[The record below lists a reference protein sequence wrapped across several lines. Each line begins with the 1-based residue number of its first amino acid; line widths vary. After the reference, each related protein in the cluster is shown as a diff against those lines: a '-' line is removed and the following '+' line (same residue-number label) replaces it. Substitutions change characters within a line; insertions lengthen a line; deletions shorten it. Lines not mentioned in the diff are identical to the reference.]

1 VPLGRRVAPSP
12 GVGTWLAAL
21 DAESRRQ
28 LGRALGLLGA
38 VIVAGT
44 VGYIA
49 LGMPVVDALY
59 QTVTTVSTVGFRELD
74 EDPSLAWRLFTMVVV
89 LAGVGTALYSFGLL
103 IESLVE
109 GGLQESLGRRRM
121 ERQIRSLTGHVIV
134 CGWGRVGRR
143 VAEHIAGAGQE
154 VVVVERDPDRY
165 ATIAH
170 LKVAGDATDDAVLRD
185 AGIERA
191 ACLVAALDTDADNL
205 YVTLSGRSLRPDL
218 FIVARARIQSAEPKL
233 MQAGAN
239 RVVNPQQIGGARM
252 AAMAL
257 QPVVADFLDVVMH
270 DGSLEFRLG
279 EVPLTDGSPLV
290 GKSLRDAAVRE
301 RTGALVLALRTADG
315 EFQTNPGPAFTLA
328 GGQVIVAIG
337 TESQLDDLGKL
348 ARG

>member
-1 VPLGRRVAPSP
+1 
-12 GVGTWLAAL
+12 LAAL
-21 DAESRRQ
+21 DPESRHQ
-28 LGRALGLLGA
+28 LGRALGLFGA
-38 VIVAGT
+38 VLVAGT

-49 LGMPVVDALY
+49 LGMSPADALY
-59 QTVTTVSTVGFRELD
+59 QTVTTVTTVGFREVD
-74 EDPSLAWRLFTMVVV
+74 DDPSLAWRMYTVVVV

-103 IESLVE
+103 LESLVE
-109 GGLQESLGRRRM
+109 GGLRESLGRRRM
-121 ERQIRSLTGHVIV
+121 ERNVRSLAGHVIV

-143 VAEHIAGAGQE
+143 VAEHIAGAGRD
-154 VVVVERDPDRY
+154 VVVVEQDPDRY
-165 ATIAH
+165 ETIPY
-170 LKVAGDATDDAVLRD
+170 LKVEGDATDDAVLGA

-191 ACLVAALDTDADNL
+191 ACLVAALDADAANL

-218 FIVARARIQSAEPKL
+218 FIVARARVQSAEAKL
-233 MQAGAN
+233 LQAGAN

-279 EVPLTDGSPLV
+279 EVPVTDGSPLV
-290 GKSLRDAAVRE
+290 GRTLQEAGVRE

-315 EFQTNPGPAFTLA
+315 AFQTNPGTESVLA

-337 TESQLDDLGKL
+337 TEAQLDALGAL
-348 ARG
+348 AVG